1 MYNIYVKFD
10 CVPQKREAFIQK
22 MKDTGIL
29 ADIRAEDGCH
39 KYDYYLS
46 DQDPNLILLI
56 EQWET
61 AEHQKI
67 HCNQPHMVKM
77 REFKGDYVKTTTIV
91 EYEVKE

>member
-1 MYNIYVKFD
+1 MFNIYVKFT
-10 CVPQKREAFIQK
+10 CLPGKREAFIQK

-61 AEHQKI
+61 AEHQKVHI
-67 HCNQPHMVKM
+67 KQPHMALM
-77 REFKGDYVKTTTIV
+77 REFKD
-91 EYEVKE
+91 EYITDTAIGQIEFK